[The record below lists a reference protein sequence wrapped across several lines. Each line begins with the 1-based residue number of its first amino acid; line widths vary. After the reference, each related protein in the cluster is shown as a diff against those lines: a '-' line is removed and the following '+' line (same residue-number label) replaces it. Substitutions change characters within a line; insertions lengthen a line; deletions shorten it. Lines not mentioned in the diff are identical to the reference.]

1 VETGI
6 EKLRL
11 DNIQVFAVYG
21 YIVVEMSRNALLSKE
36 NFLTPTYPSA
46 GLFVLFSL
54 YIKIYKDIYIYTIFF
69 LSTIKILSYSISWHS
84 VEGSCCPELMFFTVD
99 F

>member
-1 VETGI
+1 METGF

-21 YIVVEMSRNALLSKE
+21 YIVVEMSRNASLSKE

-46 GLFVLFSL
+46 GLFILFSL
-54 YIKIYKDIYIYTIFF
+54 YIYKYTHIIFF
-69 LSTIKILSYSISWHS
+69 LSTIKILSYTISWHS
-84 VEGSCCPELMFFTVD
+84 VEGSCCPELMLFTVD